1 MKKLL
6 LPAIA
11 LAALAPALGGAA
23 TKGVDITRAGFTPN
37 KVTIEFGDSV
47 TWTNKDSNPH
57 QVLADQLKFPTSP
70 VLQANQTYS
79 YTFNKSG
86 NFGYRDALATNH
98 RGTVTVHTG
107 VTMVAAPPVT
117 KYGSATTLSGVV
129 SSAASGETV
138 TVNAKECGKTT
149 FTKVATLTSAANG
162 AWSYAAKPTLATVFQ
177 ANWKSAMSAPLT
189 VNVRPKVVLKKTGR
203 RRFSATVSAAQSF
216 VGKYVVLQKYS
227 HRRWVTVKRVTLRTA
242 TGTTPPTMNSS
253 ARFGTRVR
261 RGTKLRL
268 SLAQSQ
274 AGTCYAAATS
284 NIVKA

>member
-98 RGTVTVHTG
+98 RGTVVVHTG
-107 VTMVAAPPVT
+107 VTLAAAPHPT
-117 KYGSATTLSGVV
+117 PF
-129 SSAASGETV
+129 AS
-138 TVNAKECGKTT
+138 
-149 FTKVATLTSAANG
+149 
-162 AWSYAAKPTLATVFQ
+162 
-177 ANWKSAMSAPLT
+177 
-189 VNVRPKVVLKKTGR
+189 
-203 RRFSATVSAAQSF
+203 
-216 VGKYVVLQKYS
+216 
-227 HRRWVTVKRVTLRTA
+227 WV
-242 TGTTPPTMNSS
+242 
-253 ARFGTRVR
+253 
-261 RGTKLRL
+261 
-268 SLAQSQ
+268 
-274 AGTCYAAATS
+274 
-284 NIVKA
+284 